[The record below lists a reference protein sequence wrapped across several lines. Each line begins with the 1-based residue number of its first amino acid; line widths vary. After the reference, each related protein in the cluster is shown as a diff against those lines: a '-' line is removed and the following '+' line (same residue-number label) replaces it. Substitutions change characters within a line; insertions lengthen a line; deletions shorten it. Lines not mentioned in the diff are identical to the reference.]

1 MAAVCVRHSDVSG
14 VWASLGCK
22 CLFASV
28 GEALAL
34 ACCVGMGRCMRGG
47 GQGSSMSWR
56 ACAHCHRECHYHS
69 LSCSHTRTT
78 FCVRWNGQG
87 GAIFADSSAIDI
99 QHSSFVGNSAV
110 CSDLAFAYLSCSLS
124 PSHIAKGPE
133 IEPRH
138 RLVLAVGIMRLVAGQ
153 ARLVR

>member
-1 MAAVCVRHSDVSG
+1 
-14 VWASLGCK
+14 
-22 CLFASV
+22 
-28 GEALAL
+28 
-34 ACCVGMGRCMRGG
+34 
-47 GQGSSMSWR
+47 MSWR
-56 ACAHCHRECHYHS
+56 ACAHCHRECHCHS
-69 LSCSHTRTT
+69 LSCSLTRKT

-87 GAIFADSSAIDI
+87 GAIYADSSASVDI

-110 CSDLAFAYLSCSLS
+110 CSDLGFGCLSCSLS

-138 RLVLAVGIMRLVAGQ
+138 RLVPAVGIMRLVAGQ